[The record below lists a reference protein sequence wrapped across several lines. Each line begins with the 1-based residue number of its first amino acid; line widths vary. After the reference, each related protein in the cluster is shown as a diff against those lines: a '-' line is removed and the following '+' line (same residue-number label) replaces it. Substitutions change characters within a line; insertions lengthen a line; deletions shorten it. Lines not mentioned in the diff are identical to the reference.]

1 MSRFLRLT
9 NFLINVNQIRKIDI
23 KPNEY
28 KIHLIPSEI
37 SGFTLV
43 GSGTFQSAAERYT
56 VSEKENETD
65 YKIVSDWILAE
76 KTNNVWY

>member
-37 SGFTLV
+37 SGFMLL

-56 VSEKENETD
+56 ISEKEHETD
-65 YKIVSDWILAE
+65 YKMISEWILNE

>member
-9 NFLINVNQIRKIDI
+9 NLLINVNQIRKIDI

-28 KIHLIPSEI
+28 KIHLIPSEL
-37 SGFTLV
+37 SGFMLL

-56 VSEKENETD
+56 ISEKEHETD
-65 YKIVSDWILAE
+65 YKMISEWILNE

>member
-1 MSRFLRLT
+1 MSRFIRLT
-9 NFLINVNQIRKIDI
+9 HFLINVNQIRKIDI
-23 KPNEY
+23 NPHEY
-28 KIHLIPSEI
+28 KIHLIPSEL
-37 SGFTLV
+37 SGFMLL

-65 YKIVSDWILAE
+65 YKMISEWILNE

>member
-1 MSRFLRLT
+1 MSRFIRLT

-28 KIHLIPSEI
+28 KIHLIPSEL
-37 SGFTLV
+37 SGFMLL

-56 VSEKENETD
+56 ISEKEHETD
-65 YKIVSDWILAE
+65 YKMISEWILNE

>member
-9 NFLINVNQIRKIDI
+9 NYLINVNQIRRIDI
-23 KPNEY
+23 KSNEY
-28 KIHLIPSEI
+28 KIHLIPSEL
-37 SGFTLV
+37 SGFILA
-43 GSGTFQSAAERYT
+43 GSGTFESEGECYT
-56 VSEKENETD
+56 VSQKDHNTD

>member
-9 NFLINVNQIRKIDI
+9 NLLFNVNQIRRIDI

-28 KIHLIPSEI
+28 KIHLIPSEL
-37 SGFTLV
+37 SGFILL
-43 GSGTFQSAAERYT
+43 GGGTFQSAAETYT
-56 VSEKENETD
+56 ISEKEHETD
-65 YKIVSDWILAE
+65 YKMISEWILNE

>member
-1 MSRFLRLT
+1 MSRFIRLT

-37 SGFTLV
+37 SGFTLL
-43 GSGTFQSAAERYT
+43 GSGNFQSAAERYT
-56 VSEKENETD
+56 ISEKEHETD